1 MLEQY
6 VNDLFE
12 LDVYSEANPTHE
24 NLANWIY
31 TYDIAFPLAKLITI
45 GYVDISNLPQKSIDE
60 IITTWQATKAEGY
73 LG

>member
-1 MLEQY
+1 MLEKY

-12 LDVYSEANPTHE
+12 LSVYSEVNPTHE

-31 TYDIAFPLAKLITI
+31 TYNIAFPLVDLISI
-45 GYVDISNLPQKSIDE
+45 GYVDISTLPQKSIDE
-60 IITTWQATKAEGY
+60 IIDTWKATKAEGY